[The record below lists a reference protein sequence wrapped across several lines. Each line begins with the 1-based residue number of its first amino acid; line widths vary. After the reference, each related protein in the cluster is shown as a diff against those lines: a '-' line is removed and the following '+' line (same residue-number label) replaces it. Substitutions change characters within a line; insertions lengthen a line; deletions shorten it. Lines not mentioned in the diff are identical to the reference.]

1 MSNKRNNRA
10 EVISPDNKIYL
21 CNLLKML
28 YLFAKGR
35 WQPLQP
41 LINYVRINFPPT
53 KDETPQ
59 RRFPLRAFE
68 RLSGY
73 SAPGDSKFSQVHSI
87 LSERCLWGVQLQ

>member
-35 WQPLQP
+35 WQHLQP
-41 LINYVRINFPPT
+41 LINYVQINFFSN
-53 KDETPQ
+53 KGRGTPNAG
-59 RRFPLRAFE
+59 FL
-68 RLSGY
+68 
-73 SAPGDSKFSQVHSI
+73 
-87 LSERCLWGVQLQ
+87 